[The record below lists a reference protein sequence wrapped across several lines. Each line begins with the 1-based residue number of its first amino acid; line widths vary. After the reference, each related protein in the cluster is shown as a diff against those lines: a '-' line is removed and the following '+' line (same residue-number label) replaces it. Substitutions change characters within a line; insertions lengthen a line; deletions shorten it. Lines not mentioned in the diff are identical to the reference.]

1 MEFFES
7 NQCQARS
14 MKETKPR
21 LYLDK
26 NGNYFLKKKTTAKYY
41 HQCLQQMIGYKWYQ
55 AHRRTRVRLIESEV
69 SSKFLFL
76 IFKLVVWHQK
86 RWIKLLELT

>member
-1 MEFFES
+1 
-7 NQCQARS
+7 
-14 MKETKPR
+14 
-21 LYLDK
+21 
-26 NGNYFLKKKTTAKYY
+26 
-41 HQCLQQMIGYKWYQ
+41 MIGYKWYQ